1 MKKFISLL
9 LCAVLLFSLAACAGG
24 MGALDITERVR
35 ENFAFKYGAVYSDA
49 YSEWN
54 EFYLSP
60 EMKTKI
66 FGANSEKYTYIK
78 AVSGYFSRDMVSGAE
93 FVAIELC
100 DRSHRAEVMV
110 LLYRHAAK
118 KLDSDARV
126 FCEGKFVF
134 LVCDR
139 KAEEIIEY
147 VREKCKKAL
156 YFSS

>member
-9 LCAVLLFSLAACAGG
+9 SCAVLLFSLAACAGG

-49 YSEWN
+49 YGEWN

-78 AVSGYFSRDMVSGAE
+78 AVSGYFSRDMVSGSEFIAAE
-93 FVAIELC
+93 LY
-100 DRSHRAEVMV
+100 DRSKREELMAVF
-110 LLYRHAAK
+110 YRRAAK
-118 KLDSDARV
+118 MQEADARV
-126 FCEGKFVF
+126 WCEGNFVF
-134 LVCDR
+134 LVCDAR
-139 KAEEIIEY
+139 AGEIIEFLK
-147 VREKCKKAL
+147 REME
-156 YFSS
+156 